1 MSSLIR
7 WEPFRE
13 FATLSNRMNRLF
25 GETGRK
31 WPATWPTPLPTE
43 EGLTTGVWNPPVDV
57 YETNESIVL
66 KADLPEV
73 NKEEVDISVEGNVLT
88 IRGERKREEEV
99 KEKDFYRMERS
110 HGRFTRSF
118 TLPGTVDPEK
128 IEAGFSGGVLTVT
141 LPKRE
146 ESKPKQIRVKVTG
159 NGK

>member
-1 MSSLIR
+1 MSSMIR
-7 WEPFRE
+7 WEPFRD
-13 FATLSNRMNRLF
+13 LVSLRDRMDRLF
-25 GETGRK
+25 GEGFGRG
-31 WPATWPTPLPTE
+31 WPTE

-57 YETNESIVL
+57 YETADSIVL
-66 KADLPEV
+66 KADLPDV
-73 NKEEVDISVEGNVLT
+73 TKDDVDISVHGNALT

-110 HGRFTRSF
+110 YGSFTRSF

-128 IEAGFSGGVLTVT
+128 IEAGFTGGVLTVT

-146 ESKPKQIRVKVTG
+146 ESKPKQIKVKVSG

>member
-7 WEPFRE
+7 WEPFLE
-13 FATLSNRMNRLF
+13 FATLSDRMNRLF
-25 GETGRK
+25 GETGRSL
-31 WPATWPTPLPTE
+31 PAWPTE
-43 EGLTTGVWNPPVDV
+43 EGLTTGVWTPPVDV
-57 YETNESIVL
+57 FETNESIVL

-73 NKEEVDISVEGNVLT
+73 SKEEVDISVQGNVLT

-110 HGRFTRSF
+110 HGVFTRSF

-128 IEAGFSGGVLTVT
+128 IEAGFSSGVLTVT

-146 ESKPKQIRVKVTG
+146 ESKPKQIHVKVTG

>member
-13 FATLSNRMNRLF
+13 FVTLSDRMNRLF
-25 GETGRK
+25 GESGR
-31 WPATWPTPLPTE
+31 TWPTE
-43 EGLTTGVWNPPVDV
+43 EGLTTGVWNPAVDV
-57 YETNESIVL
+57 YETNDSIVL

-73 NKEEVDISVEGNVLT
+73 SKEDVDISVQGNVLT
-88 IRGERKREEEV
+88 IRGERKRDQEV

-110 HGRFTRSF
+110 HGVFTRSF

-128 IEAGFSGGVLTVT
+128 IEAGCSGGVLTVT

-146 ESKPKQIRVKVTG
+146 ESKPKQIRVKVSG

>member
-13 FATLSNRMNRLF
+13 FATLSDRMNRLF
-25 GETGRK
+25 GETGRSL
-31 WPATWPTPLPTE
+31 PAWPTE

-57 YETNESIVL
+57 FETNESIVL

-73 NKEEVDISVEGNVLT
+73 SKEDVDISVQGNVLT

-110 HGRFTRSF
+110 HGVFTRSF

-128 IEAGFSGGVLTVT
+128 IEAGFSSGVLTVT

>member
-13 FATLSNRMNRLF
+13 FATLSDRMNRLF
-25 GETGRK
+25 GETGRA
-31 WPATWPTPLPTE
+31 WPTE
-43 EGLTTGVWNPPVDV
+43 EGLTAGIWNPPVDV
-57 YETNESIVL
+57 YETNDNIVL

-73 NKEEVDISVEGNVLT
+73 NKEEVDISVQGNVLT
-88 IRGERKREEEV
+88 IRGERKREQEV

-110 HGRFTRSF
+110 HGVFTRSF
-118 TLPGTVDPEK
+118 TLPGTVDSEK
-128 IEAGFSGGVLTVT
+128 IEAGFTGGVLTVT

-146 ESKPKQIRVKVTG
+146 ESKPKQIRVQVTD